1 MEIFDFLLLLNQLIF
16 EKIIFFLQEVQ
27 FGSQLRVQGRLRGRI
42 IYLRV
47 EFSWLG
53 WVLMN
58 SSEVIL
64 DIGKDFSF
72 FIGNFF
78 LKCVKYFFNKMIT

>member
-1 MEIFDFLLLLNQLIF
+1 MPTVPLIKDLQFSLKRGDFRFIFVKSVDFLKDYL
-16 EKIIFFLQEVQ
+16 FLQEVQ

-64 DIGKDFSF
+64 DIGSDTFHPS
-72 FIGNFF
+72 
-78 LKCVKYFFNKMIT
+78 L